1 MATTMTTQATPATLA
16 APEPTKADGY
26 TLTWERD
33 EFGTLNTICH
43 ISTRAYVAIFAT
55 EKTIGADNEYE
66 VEVQYYNE
74 DCEGGGFDGR
84 YFYLDE
90 WSQVENLAM
99 LMVDTIM
106 ATR

>member
-1 MATTMTTQATPATLA
+1 MATTMTTQAAQA

-55 EKTIGADNEYE
+55 EKKYDGYEYE

-84 YFYLDE
+84 CFYLDE